1 MPIYN
6 KDLFIRYPFP
16 LTLTFFQMFLSIPFA
31 FIIAWM
37 SQGCILSFSWLVP
50 PLHSIPYIV
59 LNSFLYGGMM
69 FTGNLGFYVSDL
81 DFAVL
86 FRITTIIST
95 SLLGLIFLHGTPAQ
109 AGGGASV
116 RTSIAL

>member
-6 KDLFIRYPFP
+6 KDLFLRYPFP

-31 FIIAWM
+31 FFIAWL
-37 SQGCILSFSWLVP
+37 SQGCSKAKHFSWIVP
-50 PLHSIPYIV
+50 PLNATPNI
-59 LNSFLYGGMM
+59 LFNAFLYGGMM

-95 SLLGLIFLHGTPAQ
+95 SLFGLFILHEKINFFQ
-109 AGGGASV
+109 IK
-116 RTSIAL
+116 RE